1 MPTIKQRPIEAEDL
15 YALQLIGEM
24 QLSPDGRHVIFTV
37 QRVDR
42 KTEKKYSNLWLVP
55 TGRGK
60 ARQFT
65 TGDHSDRSPRWS
77 PDGRT
82 IAFISNRDNDKQPQ
96 IYLIPFDGGEARQL
110 TDLQGSFGDVE
121 WSPDGRKL
129 LLSFR
134 KKDAEAIEREKD
146 PAKKEL
152 GEVCRRY
159 DRIFYRMDGAGYLPH
174 ERWHI
179 WTVDTG
185 SGKAT
190 QLTDSDIFDEGGAC
204 WSPDGKHIAFI
215 ANRSDNPDLTPDED
229 EIYIMDADGQNER
242 QIGAIPGPKG
252 ALRYSPDGRYLA
264 YIGWKGGGE
273 WWRNNNLYVASAD
286 GAEPGR
292 CLTDSY
298 DIYVGNNSL
307 ADCGDHPTQRPRWSA
322 DGRQLYFQ
330 VTRHGR
336 TKLSRIDLD
345 GQNLTD
351 ILDKPALINDYAPLA
366 GGQKWVYMAAHIDAP
381 DEIFVADGDGSNE
394 RPLTRINTL
403 LFRKLDLTPVEE
415 VWFKGSDDNDLQG
428 WIVKPP
434 NFDPAQK
441 YPAIMQIHGGPW
453 LQYGHGLMHEMHFL
467 AAQGY
472 VVFYANPRGGQG
484 YGEAH
489 SSAIAD
495 NWGDKDYQD
504 LMCWADYMAAQPY
517 IDPER
522 MGVAGGSYGGYMTCW
537 IIGHTPRFKAAVAMR
552 VVSNLISM
560 WGSSDFNYAFQ
571 NSFGGQPPWENIE
584 NFWRQSPMKYIGNA
598 VTPTLIIHS
607 EQDLRCQLEQGQ
619 QVYTALKY
627 MGVPSEFVIFPE
639 ESHGL
644 SRGGRTDRRI
654 ARLNHILRWFN
665 AYLR

>member
-1 MPTIKQRPIEAEDL
+1 
-15 YALQLIGEM
+15 
-24 QLSPDGRHVIFTV
+24 V

-65 TGDHSDRSPRWS
+65 FGDQSDRSPRWS

-82 IAFISNRDNDKQPQ
+82 IAFISNRDDEKQPQ

-110 TDLQGSFGDVE
+110 TDLQGSVGGME

-134 KKDAEAIEREKD
+134 KKEAEAIEREKD

-152 GEVCRRY
+152 GVVSRRY

-174 ERWHI
+174 EQWHI
-179 WTVDTG
+179 WTVDG
-185 SGKAT
+185 ASGKAT
-190 QLTDSDIFDEGGAC
+190 QLTDSDKFDEGGAC
-204 WSPDGKHIAFI
+204 WSPDGKQIAFV
-215 ANRSDNPDLTPDED
+215 ANRSDNPDLTPDEQ
-229 EIYIMDADGQNER
+229 EIYVMDVDGRNER
-242 QIGAIPGPKG
+242 HITTAIPGPKG
-252 ALRYSPDGRYLA
+252 ALSWSPDGRYLA
-264 YIGWKGGGE
+264 YIAWKGGGE
-273 WWRNNNLYVASAD
+273 WWRNNNLYITALD
-286 GAEPGR
+286 GSEPGR
-292 CLTDSY
+292 ILTDSY

-307 ADCGDHPTQRPRWSA
+307 ADCGDHPAQRPRWSA

-351 ILDKPALINDYAPLA
+351 IIDQPALVNDYAWNEKA
-366 GGQKWVYMAAHIDAP
+366 GQWVYMAAHIDAP
-381 DEIFVADGDGSNE
+381 DEIFACDADGQNE
-394 RPLTRINTL
+394 RPLTRLNAP
-403 LFRKLDLTPVEE
+403 LFKKIDLIPAEE

-434 NFDPAQK
+434 DFDPAKK
-441 YPAIMQIHGGPW
+441 YPSIMQIHGGPW
-453 LQYGHGLMHEMHFL
+453 LQYGHGLMHEMYFL

-472 VVFYANPRGGQG
+472 VVFYGNPRGGQG

-504 LMCWADYMAAQPY
+504 LMRWADYMAAQPY

-522 MGVAGGSYGGYMTCW
+522 MGVAGGSYGGYMTTW
-537 IIGHTPRFKAAVAMR
+537 IIGHTQRFKAAVAMR

-571 NSFGGQPPWENIE
+571 HSFGGKPPWENFD

-598 VTPTLIIHS
+598 VTPTLVIHS

-644 SRGGRTDRRI
+644 SRIGRTDRRI

-665 AYLR
+665 AYL